1 MRIKKIGNINI
12 ISVRNRAI
20 QFHLE
25 HSRKGQ
31 RDLNMNLFQ
40 KKKLNNSYI
49 CKNGLEKLE
58 D

>member
-40 KKKLNNSYI
+40 KKKSNNSYI